1 MALANS
7 SRAAA
12 VSIDTR
18 YKNYN
23 LGAVYF
29 LQQRIAVLAQGADAT
44 SYSLEKFE
52 ATTHQQVG
60 DKLGFG
66 SPAHL
71 SARELLPDNG
81 DGALGATVT
90 IYPLENMQSA
100 LAADGAITPVG
111 KQLKNA
117 QYVVMAGGI
126 KSNPFTAFKD
136 EEPAAIIPKIVT
148 AINGVLNMPIIA
160 YDDTTSVKISAKTKG
175 ELGNDL
181 KIKLF
186 GIEQGIVF
194 TVTKMAG
201 GLVNPSVITAL
212 DQVGGTW
219 ETIIVN
225 TLGESAH
232 DHLQIFGE
240 GRWGQLVHKPLFAL
254 SGTSEEDPNVLIA
267 YADTRKDDRINGVI
281 PCPGSLSANYLI
293 AARAVARIAK
303 QANQNP
309 AAEYRGMRLDTIEN
323 GKDGEQ
329 WNYLQRDSAYKSG
342 VSSTQ
347 LQDST
352 ITLDNTL
359 LFYHPDNNVN
369 PEFIKVIY
377 LIKLQNIIYNINL
390 IFNTDE
396 WKQAA
401 LIPDHEVSSN
411 IAARKPSDAVAA
423 LFTLTDNLA
432 NNALIADRK
441 FTKDN
446 ITAKIDPSN
455 PNRVN
460 TSFPVKLT
468 GNWDIHSIDLLFGFY
483 LGAS

>member
-1 MALANS
+1 
-7 SRAAA
+7 
-12 VSIDTR
+12 
-18 YKNYN
+18 
-23 LGAVYF
+23 
-29 LQQRIAVLAQGADAT
+29 
-44 SYSLEKFE
+44 
-52 ATTHQQVG
+52 
-60 DKLGFG
+60 
-66 SPAHL
+66 
-71 SARELLPDNG
+71 
-81 DGALGATVT
+81 
-90 IYPLENMQSA
+90 
-100 LAADGAITPVG
+100 
-111 KQLKNA
+111 
-117 QYVVMAGGI
+117 
-126 KSNPFTAFKD
+126 
-136 EEPAAIIPKIVT
+136 
-148 AINGVLNMPIIA
+148 
-160 YDDTTSVKISAKTKG
+160 
-175 ELGNDL
+175 
-181 KIKLF
+181 
-186 GIEQGIVF
+186 
-194 TVTKMAG
+194 
-201 GLVNPSVITAL
+201 
-212 DQVGGTW
+212 
-219 ETIIVN
+219 
-225 TLGESAH
+225 
-232 DHLQIFGE
+232 
-240 GRWGQLVHKPLFAL
+240 
-254 SGTSEEDPNVLIA
+254 
-267 YADTRKDDRINGVI
+267 VI